1 MAAINTSS
9 LFGSGSNASFAY
21 TIEGLNTASN
31 YLFMDFL
38 LMVMFVIVIF
48 MLRNY
53 ELRDTMLSAAT
64 ITWVLSIVL
73 WISEFT
79 DFTRV
84 VVCFSVLLIAV
95 AMSYFKD

>member
-1 MAAINTSS
+1 MTDVNLSS
-9 LFGSGSNASFAY
+9 VFGSGSNSTFSY
-21 TIEGLNTASN
+21 TVAGLNTASN

-38 LMVMFVIVIF
+38 LITIFVIILF

-53 ELRDTMLSAAT
+53 ELRDSLLTASV
-64 ITWVLSIVL
+64 ITWILSLVL
-73 WISEFT
+73 WISNFS

-84 VVCFSVLLIAV
+84 VVCFSVVLIGV

>member
-1 MAAINTSS
+1 MTDVNLSS
-9 LFGSGSNASFAY
+9 VFGSGANSTFSY
-21 TIEGLNTASN
+21 TVAGLNTASN

-38 LMVMFVIVIF
+38 LITLFVIILF

-53 ELRDTMLSAAT
+53 ELRDSLLSASV
-64 ITWVLSIVL
+64 ITWILSLVL
-73 WISEFT
+73 WISAFS

-84 VVCFSVLLIAV
+84 VVCFSVVLIAV